1 MNRVTQTSQHK
12 AIRSRSAALAA
23 LLLGCVTDIARA
35 HLHEAY
41 PTENEPLPRAS
52 ASIRPAPSLRSTEKA
67 AGTSGLPDVEL
78 DVVTT
83 PSGEFFSGLAKVD
96 PMDAC
101 FLDMA
106 SEPPADPENSRRK
119 TFDRHL
125 CQIHPLNRSFETF
138 VVLCDPDVISALQ
151 DKREDFDGRVG
162 TVIVTAGVNGP
173 RLLDFVPRFRD
184 ELKSRERRDLTGT
197 QHCIQPRNTPGVT
210 PPFNSCMT
218 RNVLMIRVTFLDSLG
233 ACDETCI
240 RASMWMPAGA
250 SNFQYANE
258 AFKASSYGQTEY
270 DEATS
275 DVITV
280 LVNANVGNYASGCQT
295 DNIAEAAEALAIA
308 AGYNP
313 DNYQH
318 IVFYI
323 PNEFGTC
330 GWGGLAQRPGNWV
343 WMRVTSGHWYF
354 LEHEIGHNREDHY
367 LRAALVCTRAPP
379 TLPARLL
386 TCSFLLLQLGSN
398 TPARTTTMTAPAS
411 PRMVTTWGSWAMVQR
426 PLTLI

>member
-1 MNRVTQTSQHK
+1 MLFTRLFNKQGDMG
-12 AIRSRSAALAA
+12 SRSPALAA
-23 LLLGCVTDIARA
+23 FLLGCVTDSARA
-35 HLHEAY
+35 GLHEAY
-41 PTENEPLPRAS
+41 PTSYPPLPRAS
-52 ASIRPAPSLRSTEKA
+52 VRPAQSGSLRRTEKA
-67 AGTSGLPDVEL
+67 TAGTAGLPDVEL
-78 DVVTT
+78 AVVTT
-83 PSGEFFSGLAKVD
+83 PSGEFISGLAKVD

-106 SEPPADPENSRRK
+106 SEPPADPENNRRK

-125 CQIHPLNRSFETF
+125 CQIHPLNHSFETF
-138 VVLCDPDVISALQ
+138 VVLCDPDDISALQ

-184 ELKSRERRDLTGT
+184 EFKSRERRDLGGT

-258 AFKASSYGQTEY
+258 AFKASSYGQTEF

-280 LVNANVGNYASGCQT
+280 LVNASVGNYSSGCQT

-313 DNYQH
+313 VNYQH

-367 LRAALVCTRAPP
+367 PRAPGVYVSP
-379 TLPARLL
+379 PPPPA
-386 TCSFLLLQLGSN
+386 CSLALSFPAAVGLQHAGTDNNDDGTSESTYGDN
-398 TPARTTTMTAPAS
+398 MGVMGDGTMTFS
-411 PRMVTTWGSWAMVQR
+411 M
-426 PLTLI
+426 